1 MSPGRF
7 RASAST
13 ALRRK
18 WAPVSIPI
26 GLLLVGLA
34 FRVVGALPGWGT
46 LLIVCGTIGGA
57 LTTYTV
63 VSGVTKGPWTV
74 SRSGPQ
80 TMPSGSGD
88 PDSDITR
95 CWALHSPSLPPGSSS
110 LLDRHHRRTDWVVGL
125 GGCCRHH
132 DSAGYGMDGDC

>member
-63 VSGVTKGPWTV
+63 VYGSHE
-74 SRSGPQ
+74 RS
-80 TMPSGSGD
+80 
-88 PDSDITR
+88 
-95 CWALHSPSLPPGSSS
+95 
-110 LLDRHHRRTDWVVGL
+110 LDRESMRAADDAKW
-125 GGCCRHH
+125 
-132 DSAGYGMDGDC
+132 